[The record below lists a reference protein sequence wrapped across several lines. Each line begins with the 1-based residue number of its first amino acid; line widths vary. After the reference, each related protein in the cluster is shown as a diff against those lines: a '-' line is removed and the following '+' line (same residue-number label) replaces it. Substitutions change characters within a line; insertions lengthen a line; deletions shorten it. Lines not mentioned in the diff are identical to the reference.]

1 MTLVVLL
8 RGNQIMKVVLAC
20 LLVSVAALAPSAIF
34 GLM

>member
-1 MTLVVLL
+1 MLLVALL
-8 RGNQIMKVVLAC
+8 RENQIMKVVLAC